1 MVHFRNNGSSF
12 WNHEVMKGTT
22 LESRVKDRCIH
33 VRAKICCFGGLDDC
47 PRCECRGSHV
57 RAGI

>member
-1 MVHFRNNGSSF
+1 
-12 WNHEVMKGTT
+12 MKGTT
-22 LESRVKDRCIH
+22 LESRVKDRYMCKG
-33 VRAKICCFGGLDDC
+33 VSFVVLEGLDDC

>member
-1 MVHFRNNGSSF
+1 M
-12 WNHEVMKGTT
+12 MKETA

-33 VRAKICCFGGLDDC
+33 VRAKVCCFGGLDDC

>member
-1 MVHFRNNGSSF
+1 MFYISLRRKV
-12 WNHEVMKGTT
+12 
-22 LESRVKDRCIH
+22 
-33 VRAKICCFGGLDDC
+33 CCFGGLDDC